1 MQYQGKDITPF
12 ESKEPVAFNPPKQML
27 CWDADD
33 EKDTDAEPV
42 IREVYYYNP
51 NLKAGRV
58 FSNGDGFAQEF
69 GVVNDFCS
77 EIPNAP
83 KICTN
88 KQLSEWL
95 ARGKGEVK
103 FSHRKYDKHIVGT
116 HWHYDDGDENKVV
129 PCRSDATTSDRR
141 CVGIRKWGSDKWVLP
156 IIDVVLE
163 KESVETNTASKP
175 NSERRFIIFKA
186 ADNDY
191 FIKCKNFTEA
201 KNIYELI
208 RAYHYTGCVDA
219 ERHGTELSIEDSYK
233 FLGLNVY
240 GLLESLNKPVG
251 EAPYIVFK
259 ASASGKVEPGLYSTG
274 PYNLEDA
281 NKIIKK
287 AAIALETIPDIESIY
302 ISNNTLGTHFKNI
315 PQLESMFGIY
325 IRELLNPEQEWY
337 IAIQHKDG
345 MVYYTKL
352 PEKANTIKIIEDI
365 HNWLNVHHIKEIT
378 SVGLRTIADYNG
390 YMVDKDWIKKTFG
403 ESLCHIL
410 FSENTNIFE
419 PKESVEYAV
428 WDDAKEQFLAMNPCT
443 DKEPQYWF
451 NGIKD
456 AQQLK
461 KDKSSIHKHLRI
473 IKRTTTI
480 SYSDAVDDDQ
490 MKALKDAII
499 DGSCEAVKCPKEL
512 LTEEPKDVDPE
523 KAKAYTRVVNN
534 LTGNLVKS
542 PKEETTRMF
551 SVAVR
556 IIPESKRFNKDNK
569 NAQVYDIGRYCS
581 FSEASDDATK
591 LENVMQSE
599 KYASEKQFILEIYCR
614 ETHSDDVLMASSD
627 VFQVISPA
635 FARACVDVGI
645 VK

>member
-12 ESKEPVAFNPPKQML
+12 ESKEPVAFNPPKKML
-27 CWDADD
+27 CWDASD

-69 GVVNDFCS
+69 GVVNDYCS

-116 HWHYDDGDENKVV
+116 HWHYEDGDENKVV
-129 PCRSDATTSDRR
+129 PCRMDATTSYIR

-156 IIDVVLE
+156 TIDAVTKQDTPAIPIERKFVCFINKDE
-163 KESVETNTASKP
+163 KQYFVECNT
-175 NSERRFIIFKA
+175 
-186 ADNDY
+186 
-191 FIKCKNFTEA
+191 FTEA
-201 KNIYELI
+201 KNLYDLI
-208 RAYHYTGCVDA
+208 TAYHYSGCVDA
-219 ERHGTELSIEDSYK
+219 LSHGKQLSVKESYDL
-233 FLGLNVY
+233 FGFNVY
-240 GLLESLNKPVG
+240 GLLDGWNKPVG

-259 ASASGKVEPGLYSTG
+259 ASANGQVEPGLYSTG
-274 PYNLEDA
+274 PYNLEEA

-302 ISNNTLGTHFKNI
+302 ISNNTIGTRFKNI
-315 PQLESMFGIY
+315 PQLESMFGLY

-352 PEKANTIKIIEDI
+352 PEKANTIKIIEDV

-403 ESLCHIL
+403 ESLCQIL

-428 WDDAKEQFLAMNPCT
+428 WNDAKEQYLAMNPCT

-451 NGIKD
+451 NDIKD

-461 KDKSSIHKHLRI
+461 NDKSSIHKHLRI

-490 MKALKDAII
+490 MKALKDAIV
-499 DGSCEAVKCPKEL
+499 DGACEAVKCPKEL
-512 LTEEPKDVDPE
+512 LTEEPKDMDPE
-523 KAKAYTRVVNN
+523 RAKAYTRMVNN
-534 LTGNLVKS
+534 LTGNLVNS

-581 FSEASDDATK
+581 FSEASDDSKK

-635 FARACVDVGI
+635 FARACVDAGI